1 MKVYFAAVCS
11 VVAVVAV
18 AIACSDGRYGQHCQS
33 ECGHCKGNLPCNKI
47 SGTCDQ
53 GCQPGFQEAFCK
65 GCVDGMYGV
74 DCMCKDPLTFD
85 DESSG
90 ECPQGCQ
97 SDFMKPQ
104 CPECP
109 ECPAAPGRP
118 PTFDNES
125 SGECPE
131 GCQSNF
137 MKPQCPECPAAPGRS
152 NWELPVTAT
161 LGANLVFALIALLT
175 AIIYNRRLK
184 KQLVALQKKSEND
197 YMSLDEATRDPV
209 VEIIYENTDNT
220 VL

>member
-18 AIACSDGRYGQHCQS
+18 AIACSDGRYGQHCQF

-65 GCVDGMYGV
+65 ACVDGMYGV
-74 DCMCKDPLTFD
+74 DCMCKDPLTCD
-85 DESSG
+85 D
-90 ECPQGCQ
+90 
-97 SDFMKPQ
+97 
-104 CPECP
+104 
-109 ECPAAPGRP
+109 
-118 PTFDNES
+118 ES

-184 KQLVALQKKSEND
+184 KQLTAVQKKPEND
-197 YMSLDEATRDPV
+197 YVSLDEMIRDPV
-209 VEIIYENTDNT
+209 VEIIYENTRNI